1 MVKVRS
7 QNIPG
12 SVKLQMTSMIDIV
25 FLLLSFFVITYKT
38 PQVEGDFNIRM
49 PAQSQALQVS
59 SLDDLTPI
67 TVKLSSD
74 AAGKL
79 TGIQFGSQSLG
90 TDMNLLRQVVFKYV
104 QEGDPIDYA
113 TAINQKILPK
123 IRTDFE
129 LELDCA
135 PQLLYKYE
143 MMAITAVTGY
153 MNSDNQTIKLVEKIK
168 FTPPK

>member
-7 QNIPG
+7 KSIPR

-49 PAQSQALQVS
+49 PAQSQSLQVS

-74 AAGKL
+74 AAGNL
-79 TGIQFGSQSLG
+79 TGIHFGNQSLG
-90 TDMNLLRQVVFKYV
+90 TDMNFLRQAVFKYV
-104 QEGDPIDYA
+104 QEGDPIDF
-113 TAINQKILPK
+113 TAAVQQNILPK
-123 IRTDFE
+123 FRTDFE
-129 LELDCA
+129 LEIDCD

-153 MNSDNQTIKLVEKIK
+153 INSENQTIKLVEKIK